1 MSGLNASDKGGTPLK
16 TPRTDWPTTARTPDN
31 IQKVKECLA
40 KNRRVAVRTIA
51 EEVRI
56 GRDLIVTQDLGKRKL
71 CYRLVP
77 HTLRSEQMQLR
88 LDACGDLTDMTDR
101 DPNFLKPIVT
111 GDETWCLRYDP
122 EGKCHSIKWRGPG
135 SPESKKARSEK
146 SHIKTM
152 HVVFFDSEGLVNT
165 EFLLEG
171 TTLNASTYVEIL
183 KRLLQRIKRVRP
195 QYAKQGDWTLLH
207 DNARPHT
214 AFLVQKFL
222 DKRKFVSL
230 NHPPYSPDLSLLDFF
245 LFPKLKS
252 ALKGQMFSH
261 ISDIQRNVTTQLKAI
276 PKDCYTKSFQDL
288 HSRSQ
293 KYITIDGNY
302 FEEQ

>member
-1 MSGLNASDKGGTPLK
+1 M
-16 TPRTDWPTTARTPDN
+16 
-31 IQKVKECLA
+31 E
-40 KNRRVAVRTIA
+40 
-51 EEVRI
+51 
-56 GRDLIVTQDLGKRKL
+56 
-71 CYRLVP
+71 
-77 HTLRSEQMQLR
+77 
-88 LDACGDLTDMTDR
+88 
-101 DPNFLKPIVT
+101 
-111 GDETWCLRYDP
+111 
-122 EGKCHSIKWRGPG
+122 WRGTGLPK
-135 SPESKKARSEK
+135 SKKAQSEK
-146 SHIKTM
+146 SCIKTM

-207 DNARPHT
+207 DNARLHT
-214 AFLVQKFL
+214 TFLLQKFL
-222 DKRKFVSL
+222 TKRRVLSL
-230 NHPPYSPDLSLLDFF
+230 NHPPYSPDLSPTDFF

-252 ALKGQMFSH
+252 ALKGQRFLY
-261 ISDIQRNVTTQLKAI
+261 ISDIQHNVTTQLKAI

>member
-77 HTLRSEQMQLR
+77 HILRSEQMQLR

-111 GDETWCLRYDP
+111 GDETWCPRYDP
-122 EGKCHSIKWRGPG
+122 EGKRHSIKWRGPG
-135 SPESKKARSEK
+135 SPESKKAQSEK
-146 SHIKTM
+146 SCIKTM
-152 HVVFFDSEGLVNT
+152 LAVFFDSEGLVHI
-165 EFLLEG
+165 ELLPEG
-171 TTLNASTYVEIL
+171 NMLNASTHMEIL
-183 KRLLQRIKRVRP
+183 KRLLQWIKRDT
-195 QYAKQGDWTLLH
+195 KQGDWTLLH
-207 DNARPHT
+207 DNARLHT
-214 AFLVQKFL
+214 TFLLQKFL
-222 DKRKFVSL
+222 TKRRVLSL

-252 ALKGQMFSH
+252 ALKGQRFLY
-261 ISDIQRNVTTQLKAI
+261 ISDIQHNVTTQLKAI
-276 PKDCYTKSFQDL
+276 PKDSYAKSFQDL

-293 KYITIDGNY
+293 KYITIDRNY